1 MLILGQDPGNPILIW
16 PEFSWTPVI
25 SGTIFLVLLFSVIF
39 LLQRYLR
46 RQNRLALEYRAKIVS
61 KLRLHHFNSKDT
73 NLFHTFLD
81 QVDNSDLKRLAE
93 DPSWYRKYFLPE
105 FLQFL
110 AEQSNL
116 PAWKDILIVHTLDH
130 LIEDHKAIA
139 KNFITAILETDSEER
154 FPALLGIQEL
164 DENSL
169 NRAIRARIYTKK
181 VGATFSLTRYERMKI
196 IVPDESKRW
205 LKSEAILISQEG
217 TNLTLQIKTIPE
229 LDQKKSEEW
238 LETPKTSQAGPSQP
252 GAIPDEYLNSLAQ
265 ILEYS
270 GLHPSTCE
278 EISRLVNAYQEH
290 PGLIRRKHRQE
301 DYKILIRLYKVC
313 FIKFRSQTSN
323 VPKPVLLFIHFFFL
337 DEGLLSAKR
346 IEDLE
351 IAITSL
357 KSSTTDHQYRE
368 VKLSVHLLPD
378 WLNLILAGKKNPSQ
392 NHLGQTYDQIQ
403 KSNLRWNQEAEAKN
417 IMNNEYLLHILDW
430 ELENILYM
438 GLLGISLNPNFA
450 YPILSEDQFYGSTE
464 SNLTFADK
472 ILSNAEK
479 VKLIDPNLFQR
490 EVSAISNMDPSRT
503 DPFRKEFSADCIL
516 LPYSGNRGVLWQDTS
531 VGNQD
536 CCRLLF
542 PIIMTENATLVV
554 TKTLGEFRWET
565 ERTIRGRKWKDPVPA
580 SLTSE
585 YYSYL
590 ENFQKNPNL
599 TVEAKKRI
607 EQQWIK
613 VGKNIKDMFSIDYA
627 YWILLEAEGKPRL
640 NRVVREILNRFI
652 PIQIKL

>member
-1 MLILGQDPGNPILIW
+1 MLILGQDTGSPILIW

-25 SGTIFLVLLFSVIF
+25 SGAIFLVFLFSIIY

-61 KLRLHHFNSKDT
+61 KLQLHHFNSKDT
-73 NLFHTFLD
+73 NLFHSFLD
-81 QVDNSDLKRLAE
+81 QVDSADLKRLAL

-116 PAWKDILIVHTLDH
+116 PAWKDILIVYALDH
-130 LIEDHKAIA
+130 LIEDHKTTA

-169 NRAIRARIYTKK
+169 NRSIKARIYTKK
-181 VGATFSLTRYERMKI
+181 VGATFSLTRYEKIQI
-196 IVPDESKRW
+196 IVPDDNKQW

-217 TNLTLQIKTIPE
+217 TNLTLQIKTVPE
-229 LDQKKSEEW
+229 LDAKKSEEW
-238 LETPKTSQAGPSQP
+238 IETPKASPAGPAHP
-252 GAIPDEYLNSLAQ
+252 DVIPDEYINSLAQ

-270 GLHPSTCE
+270 GLHPNTCE
-278 EISRLVNAYQEH
+278 EITRLVNAYKEH
-290 PGLIRRKHRQE
+290 PGLTRRRHKQE

-313 FIKFRSQTSN
+313 FIKFRSQTAN
-323 VPKPVLLFIHFFFL
+323 IPKPVLLFIHFFFL
-337 DEGLLSAKR
+337 DESLVSAKR
-346 IEDLE
+346 LQDLE
-351 IAITSL
+351 HSITSL
-357 KSSTTDHQYRE
+357 KSSTTDHQYPE

-378 WLNLILAGKKNPSQ
+378 WLNLILAGKKSPSQ

-403 KSNLRWNQEAEAKN
+403 RSNLRWNQEPEEKN
-417 IMNNEYLLHILDW
+417 IMNKEYLLRILDW

-438 GLLGISLNPNFA
+438 GLLGVSLNPNFA
-450 YPILSEDQFYGSTE
+450 YPILSEDQFYGATE
-464 SNLTFADK
+464 SNLTFPGK
-472 ILSNAEK
+472 ILSNAER
-479 VKLIDPNLFQR
+479 VGQIDTGIFQR
-490 EVSAISNMDPSRT
+490 QVSAISNTDPGRT
-503 DPFRKEFSADCIL
+503 DQYRKEFFADCIL
-516 LPYSGNRGVLWQDTS
+516 LPYSGNRGVFWQETS

-536 CCRLLF
+536 YSRLLF
-542 PIIMTENATLVV
+542 PLVMTENATLVV

-565 ERTIRGRKWKDPVPA
+565 ERTLRGRKWKEPIPA

-599 TVEAKKRI
+599 TIEAKKRI
-607 EQQWIK
+607 EQQWVK

-627 YWILLEAEGKPRL
+627 YWILMEAEGKPRI
-640 NRVVREILNRFI
+640 NRVVREILNRFV

>member
-1 MLILGQDPGNPILIW
+1 MLILGQDPGSPILIW

-25 SGTIFLVLLFSVIF
+25 SGGIFLVLLLTVIY

-46 RQNRLALEYRAKIVS
+46 RQNRLTFEYRTKIVS
-61 KLRLHHFNSKDT
+61 KLKLNHFNSRDT

-81 QVDNSDLKRLAE
+81 QVDNADLKRLAE

-116 PAWKDILIVHTLDH
+116 PAWKDILIVHTLDR

-169 NRAIRARIYTKK
+169 NRTIRARIYTKK
-181 VGATFSLTRYERMKI
+181 VGATFSLTRYERIQILIPNENKQ
-196 IVPDESKRW
+196 W

-229 LDQKKSEEW
+229 LDEKKSEEW
-238 LETPKTSQAGPSQP
+238 IETARTNPASATLP
-252 GAIPDEYLNSLAQ
+252 GIIPDEYINSLAQ
-265 ILEYS
+265 ILDYS
-270 GLHPSTCE
+270 GLNPSICE
-278 EISRLVNAYQEH
+278 EITRLVTAYKEH
-290 PGLIRRKHRQE
+290 PGLTRRSHRQE

-313 FIKFRSQTSN
+313 FLKFRSQTTS

-337 DEGLLSAKR
+337 DEGLVSPKR
-346 IEDLE
+346 LQDLE
-351 IAITSL
+351 LAIPAL
-357 KSSTTDHQYRE
+357 RSSVNNRQYQE

-403 KSNLRWNQEAEAKN
+403 KSNLRWNQDAEAKN
-417 IMNNEYLLHILDW
+417 IMNKEYLLHILDW

-438 GLLGISLNPNFA
+438 GLLGVSLNPNFA
-450 YPILSEDQFYGSTE
+450 YPILSEDQFYGATE
-464 SNLTFADK
+464 SNLTFPDK
-472 ILSNAEK
+472 ILSNAERVLK
-479 VKLIDPNLFQR
+479 IDTSIFRR
-490 EVSAISNMDPSRT
+490 EISGVSNTNPSQT
-503 DPFRKEFSADCIL
+503 DLYRKEFFADCIL

-536 CCRLLF
+536 YSRLLF
-542 PIIMTENATLVV
+542 PLVMTENATLVV

-565 ERTIRGRKWKDPVPA
+565 ERTLRGRKWKDPIPV

-585 YYSYL
+585 YFSYL
-590 ENFQKNPNL
+590 ENFQRNPNL
-599 TVEAKKRI
+599 TSEAKKRI
-607 EQQWIK
+607 EQQWVK
-613 VGKNIKDMFSIDYA
+613 VGKNIKDMFSLDYA
-627 YWILLEAEGKPRL
+627 YWILMEAEGKPRL
-640 NRVVREILNRFI
+640 NRSVREILNRFV
-652 PIQIKL
+652 PIQIK

>member
-1 MLILGQDPGNPILIW
+1 MFILGQDSGNPILIW

-25 SGTIFLVLLFSVIF
+25 SGAIFLALLFTVIY

-46 RQNRLALEYRAKIVS
+46 RQNTLALEHRAKIVS
-61 KLRLHHFNSKDT
+61 KLQLHHFNSKDT

-116 PAWKDILIVHTLDH
+116 PAWKDILIVHALDH
-130 LIEDHKAIA
+130 LIEDHKTTA
-139 KNFITAILETDSEER
+139 KHFITAILETDSEER
-154 FPALLGIQEL
+154 FPALLGVQEL

-181 VGATFSLTRYERMKI
+181 VGATFSLTRYERMQI
-196 IVPDESKRW
+196 LVPDENKQW

-217 TNLTLQIKTIPE
+217 TNLTLQIKTTPE
-229 LDQKKSEEW
+229 IDEKKNEEW
-238 LETPKTSQAGPSQP
+238 IETPKTSPAGPAHP
-252 GAIPDEYLNSLAQ
+252 GSIPDEYINSLAQ

-270 GLHPSTCE
+270 GLNPGVCE
-278 EISRLVNAYQEH
+278 EITRLVTAYKEH
-290 PGLIRRKHRQE
+290 PGLIRRRHKQE

-323 VPKPVLLFIHFFFL
+323 VPKPVSLFIHFFFL
-337 DEGLLSAKR
+337 DEGLVSAKR
-346 IEDLE
+346 LQDLE
-351 IAITSL
+351 LAIATL
-357 KSSTTDHQYRE
+357 KSSVNDRQYQE

-403 KSNLRWNQEAEAKN
+403 RSNLRWNQEAEAKN
-417 IMNNEYLLHILDW
+417 IMNKEYLLHILDW

-438 GLLGISLNPNFA
+438 GLLGVSLNPNFA
-450 YPILSEDQFYGSTE
+450 YPILSEDQFYGATE
-464 SNLTFADK
+464 SNLTFPSK
-472 ILSNAEK
+472 VLSNAERVLK
-479 VKLIDPNLFQR
+479 IDTSIFHR
-490 EVSAISNMDPSRT
+490 EVSTISNSDPSHT
-503 DPFRKEFSADCIL
+503 DLYRKEFFADCIL
-516 LPYSGNRGVLWQDTS
+516 LPYSGNRGVLWQETS

-536 CCRLLF
+536 YSRLLF
-542 PIIMTENATLVV
+542 PVVMTENATLVV

-565 ERTIRGRKWKDPVPA
+565 ERTIRGRKWKDPIPA

-640 NRVVREILNRFI
+640 NRVVREILNRFVPMHI
-652 PIQIKL
+652 NM

>member
-1 MLILGQDPGNPILIW
+1 MLILGQDSGNPILIW

-25 SGTIFLVLLFSVIF
+25 SGAIFLVLLFTVIY

-46 RQNRLALEYRAKIVS
+46 GQNRLALEYRAKIVS
-61 KLRLHHFNSKDT
+61 KLQLHHFNSKDT

-81 QVDNSDLKRLAE
+81 QVDNLDLKRLAE
-93 DPSWYRKYFLPE
+93 DPSWYRKHFLPE

-116 PAWKDILIVHTLDH
+116 PAWKDILIIHTLDH
-130 LIEDHKAIA
+130 LIEDHKTTA

-169 NRAIRARIYTKK
+169 NKAIRARIYTKK
-181 VGATFSLTRYERMKI
+181 VGATFSLTRYERMQI
-196 IVPDESKRW
+196 LIPDENKQW

-217 TNLTLQIKTIPE
+217 TNLTLQIKTVPE
-229 LDQKKSEEW
+229 LDEKKTEEW
-238 LETPKTSQAGPSQP
+238 IETPKTSPAGPAHPSI
-252 GAIPDEYLNSLAQ
+252 IPDEYVNSLAQ

-270 GLHPSTCE
+270 GLHASTCE
-278 EISRLVNAYQEH
+278 EITRLVHAYKEH
-290 PGLIRRKHRQE
+290 PGLIRRRHRQE

-313 FIKFRSQTSN
+313 FIKFRSQTTN
-323 VPKPVLLFIHFFFL
+323 IPKPVLLFIYFFFL

-346 IEDLE
+346 LQDLE
-351 IAITSL
+351 LAIATL
-357 KSSTTDHQYRE
+357 KSSMTDRQYQE
-368 VKLSVHLLPD
+368 VKLSIHLLPD

-392 NHLGQTYDQIQ
+392 NHMGQTYDQIQ
-403 KSNLRWNQEAEAKN
+403 KSNLRWNQEPEAKN
-417 IMNNEYLLHILDW
+417 IMNKEYLLHILDW

-450 YPILSEDQFYGSTE
+450 YPILSEDQFYGATE
-464 SNLTFADK
+464 ANLTFTDK
-472 ILSNAEK
+472 ILSNAERVSK
-479 VKLIDPNLFQR
+479 IDTSIFQR
-490 EVSAISNMDPSRT
+490 QVTAISNTDPSHT
-503 DPFRKEFSADCIL
+503 EQYRKEFFADCIL
-516 LPYSGNRGVLWQDTS
+516 LPYSGNRGVLWQETS
-531 VGNQD
+531 IGNQD
-536 CCRLLF
+536 YSRLLF
-542 PIIMTENATLVV
+542 PVVMTENATLVV

-565 ERTIRGRKWKDPVPA
+565 ERSMRGRKWKDPIPA

-599 TVEAKKRI
+599 TIEAKKRI
-607 EQQWIK
+607 EQQWVK

-640 NRVVREILNRFI
+640 NRVVREILNRFV
-652 PIQIKL
+652 PIQIKS